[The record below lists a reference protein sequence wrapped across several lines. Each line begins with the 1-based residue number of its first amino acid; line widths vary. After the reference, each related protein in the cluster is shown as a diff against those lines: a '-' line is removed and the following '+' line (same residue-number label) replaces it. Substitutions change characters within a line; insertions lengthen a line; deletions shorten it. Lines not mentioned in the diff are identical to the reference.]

1 MATFTIANGASTSDT
16 IDLNCVRAG
25 SRVVAIV
32 MPSGWTAAAL
42 TFSAG
47 LASDS
52 LNDIYDQGGTELNF
66 TVGASRY
73 VVLDQDQAANLTNIR
88 FLRLRSGTAGTPVTQ
103 GAARTIEVITA

>member
-1 MATFTIANGASTSDT
+1 MASFSIANGASTSDT
-16 IDLNCVRAG
+16 LDLGLAG
-25 SRVVAIV
+25 TGQRVVAII

-47 LASDS
+47 VASDS

-88 FLRLRSGTAGTPVTQ
+88 FLRLRSGTTGTPVNQ
-103 GAARTIEVITA
+103 GAARTIEVVTG